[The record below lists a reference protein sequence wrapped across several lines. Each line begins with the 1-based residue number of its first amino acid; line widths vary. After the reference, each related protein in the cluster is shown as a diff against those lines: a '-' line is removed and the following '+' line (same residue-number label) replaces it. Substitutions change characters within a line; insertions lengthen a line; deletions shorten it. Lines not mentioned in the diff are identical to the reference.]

1 MFCPS
6 GVARQPVGG
15 YKMAYEYANRLVKE
29 NHDVS
34 ILYLNQ
40 DFLKKYRMPSYLK
53 RIGANLITKI
63 EPKWFFLIKE

>member
-1 MFCPS
+1 MRICFVLP

-40 DFLKKYRMPSYLK
+40 DFLK
-53 RIGANLITKI
+53 NI
-63 EPKWFFLIKE
+63 ECLLT